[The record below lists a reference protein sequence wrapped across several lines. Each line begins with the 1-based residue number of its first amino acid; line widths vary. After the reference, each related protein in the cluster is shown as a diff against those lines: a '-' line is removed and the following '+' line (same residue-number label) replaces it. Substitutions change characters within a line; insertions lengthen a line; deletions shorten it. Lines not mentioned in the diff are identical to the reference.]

1 MRNNEITL
9 SGSVKT
15 LTKTIAGL
23 GSAGLGYTVG
33 ATKNVASVVDRMERG
48 NFVADIICDS
58 RDLTLKEGFV
68 RVEEKGFSHIDVGKN
83 FFGDLFSSTERA
95 VGTSTEEEEAT
106 PSSKWKNTEVK

>member
-1 MRNNEITL
+1 MRNEDITL

-15 LTKTIAGL
+15 LTKTVAGL
-23 GSAGLGYTVG
+23 GSAGLGYATG

-68 RVEEKGFSHIDVGKN
+68 RAEEKGFSHVDIGKN
-83 FFGDLFSSTERA
+83 FFADLFSSTERA
-95 VGTSTEEEEAT
+95 VGTSKEEEEVK
-106 PSSKWKNTEVK
+106 PSSKWKNTK